1 MDFANTLNTAAF
13 VCFSCPITPPQ
24 PTFGAPKKG
33 QPSLISSV
41 QIKLFD
47 HHLGVV
53 LGYRVQGGPDHWI
66 CSQVLAWAILTG
78 VYVRLLS
85 SIDPIFREEAARASA
100 RAAET
105 AAGLSS
111 TGEGVSAARV
121 REGSRDCSAGYR
133 VERGGVGG
141 KVERS
146 KNTPG
151 I

>member
-1 MDFANTLNTAAF
+1 MGFRILFDEVSLVSYFESRRPNAPPTSRPGHAAPRL
-13 VCFSCPITPPQ
+13 S
-24 PTFGAPKKG
+24 
-33 QPSLISSV
+33 PSLFFFEPTHIQAEQQQEQEIAAHEKQIRDLQAVFLGSRKSSSAAN
-41 QIKLFD
+41 K
-47 HHLGVV
+47 
-53 LGYRVQGGPDHWI
+53 
-66 CSQVLAWAILTG
+66 A
-78 VYVRLLS
+78 
-85 SIDPIFREEAARASA
+85 FREEAARASA